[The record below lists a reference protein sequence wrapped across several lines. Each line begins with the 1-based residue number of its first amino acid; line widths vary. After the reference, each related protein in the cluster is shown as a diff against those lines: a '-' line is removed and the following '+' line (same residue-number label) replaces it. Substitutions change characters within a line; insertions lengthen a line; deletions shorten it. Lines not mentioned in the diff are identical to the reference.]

1 MTIRNDYPLKAHNT
15 FGLSACCRQFIE
27 YTSDNEAIEAAQM
40 LRDADQPFLII
51 GEGSNLLLTKDFPG
65 IVVRSAIKGRTIKA
79 QADGTL
85 LLECGSGEQWEET
98 VRWTVSQGY
107 SAFVNLSLIPGDVG
121 ASAIQNIG
129 AYGVEVA
136 QYIDHIRAVDIA
148 TGQMVVIDAA
158 ECYYAYRDSRFK
170 HEWKNRFLICQ
181 VCYRL
186 PQDETLRIGYGNISE
201 ELARRQITSP
211 TAEQLRQ
218 VIIDIR
224 RQKLPDPSVL
234 GNAGSF
240 FMNPIISRK
249 HFERLVSNYPDMPHY
264 EVDTERVKIP
274 AAWLIDQCGWKGRSM
289 GRAGVHQRQ
298 PLVLVNLGG
307 ATGDEVVALC
317 RAIQDDVKRKFGIE
331 LHPEVNIV

>member
-1 MTIRNDYPLKAHNT
+1 MTIKNDYSLKAHNT
-15 FGLSACCRQFIE
+15 FGLTASCRQFVE
-27 YTSDNEAIEAAQM
+27 YASDDEALEAARM
-40 LRDADQPFLII
+40 LHAADLPFLII

-65 IVVRSAIKGRTIKA
+65 IVVRSSIKGRSIKP
-79 QADGTL
+79 QDDGTS

-121 ASAIQNIG
+121 ASAVQNIG

-136 QYIDHIRAVDIA
+136 QYIDHIRAVDLA
-148 TGQMVVIDAA
+148 TCQMTVINAS
-158 ECYYAYRDSRFK
+158 ECHYAYRDSRFK

-186 PQDETLRIGYGNISE
+186 PMDEPLRIDYGNIGE
-201 ELARRQITSP
+201 ELRRRQITTP
-211 TAEQLRQ
+211 TAELLRQ
-218 VIIDIR
+218 IIIDIR
-224 RQKLPDPSVL
+224 RHKLPDPSEF

-240 FMNPIISRK
+240 FMNPIVRRE
-249 HFERLVSNYPDMPHY
+249 HFERLVSDYPEMPYY
-264 EVDTERVKIP
+264 EVDSDKVKIP

-289 GRAGVHQRQ
+289 GRAAVHQRQ

-317 RAIQDDVKRKFGIE
+317 RAIQDDVNRKFGIE